1 MTDLILK
8 LNQFG
13 FSQNEAKSYVSLL
26 QKSPMTGY
34 EISQRS
40 GVPRSAIYEIL
51 KKLELRG
58 IISSDGGK
66 PLNYTPVHPDELF
79 LKLTSQFEHNLDELK
94 QSVSELNFNNHGEK
108 HLIIKGY
115 QALIDQAR
123 TMINNAENSIYCS
136 VWNREFEQIKPQLE
150 NADKKGIEVISFSFT
165 KMDTKLKNSI
175 SYNLDE
181 EKLRN
186 IWHRQLMVIVDK
198 QTVLLGGA
206 DQNPNNKSIFTD
218 NPAILNIALN
228 YLILDLTL
236 FSDRKNLNLDDLI
249 SNMMIENSGKLEDLL

>member
-1 MTDLILK
+1 MNEIITKLK
-8 LNQFG
+8 QFG

-26 QKSPMTGY
+26 RKSPITGY

-58 IISSDGGK
+58 IISSNGSK
-66 PLNYTPVHPDELF
+66 PLCYVPVNPDELF

-94 QSVSELNFNNHGEK
+94 IGISELSYKNHGDK
-108 HLIIKGY
+108 HLNIKGY

-123 TMINNAENSIYCS
+123 TMISNAKHTIFCSI
-136 VWNREFEQIKPQLE
+136 WNREFEQIFPQLKSAE
-150 NADKKGIEVISFSFT
+150 AKGIELITFSFT
-165 KMDTKLKNSI
+165 KHENTFKNSI
-175 SYNLDE
+175 SYEINED
-181 EKLRN
+181 KLN
-186 IWHRQLMVIVDK
+186 DIWHRQIVLIVDK
-198 QTVLLGGA
+198 EIVLLGGA
-206 DQNPNNKSIFTD
+206 DQNPNNQSIFTD

-236 FSDRKNLNLDDLI
+236 ISDRKNLKLDDLI
-249 SNMMIENSGKLEDLL
+249 SSMMIEHSGKLKDLI

>member
-1 MTDLILK
+1 MDLILK
-8 LNQFG
+8 LKQFG
-13 FSQNEAKSYVSLL
+13 FSQNEAKSYLSLL

-58 IISSDGGK
+58 IISSDGKK
-66 PLNYTPVHPDELF
+66 PLNYTPVQPNELY
-79 LKLTSQFEHNLDELK
+79 LKFTSKFEHNLGELK
-94 QSVSELNFNNHGEK
+94 NSISELNIKNHAEK
-108 HLIIKGY
+108 YLNIKGY

-123 TMINNAENSIYCS
+123 TMINNAKSTVYCS
-136 VWNREFEQIKPQLE
+136 LWNREFEKLKFQLE
-150 NADKKGIEVISFSFT
+150 DIEKKGVDVILFSFT
-165 KMDTKLKNSI
+165 KLDSLNKNSI

-181 EKLRN
+181 NKLRN
-186 IWHRQLMVIVDK
+186 IWQRQIMIIIDK
-198 QTVLLGGA
+198 QLVLLGGA

-218 NPAILNIALN
+218 NHAILNIALN

-236 FSDRKNLNLDDLI
+236 ISNRKKLNLENLI
-249 SNMMIENSGKLEDLL
+249 STMMIEDSRNLEDLL